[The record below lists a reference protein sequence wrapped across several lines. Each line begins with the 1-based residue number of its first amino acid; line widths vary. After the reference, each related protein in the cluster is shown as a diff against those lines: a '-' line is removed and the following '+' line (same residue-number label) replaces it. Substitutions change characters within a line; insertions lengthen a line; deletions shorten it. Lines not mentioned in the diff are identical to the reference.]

1 VLVVC
6 TGNTCRSP
14 MAEHLLR
21 ARGIDAS
28 SAGTDVVPQG
38 LMSGHALAALAQRGL
53 DGSTHR
59 ARRLTRDLVDAA
71 DLVLVME
78 PAHRDAVRALAP
90 DAAVT
95 VLDVPDPY
103 GGTAADYRACLAA
116 IDAVLPG
123 SG

>member
-1 VLVVC
+1 
-6 TGNTCRSP
+6 
-14 MAEHLLR
+14 
-21 ARGIDAS
+21 
-28 SAGTDVVPQG
+28 
-38 LMSGHALAALAQRGL
+38 MSGHALTALAQRGI

-59 ARRLTRDLVDAA
+59 ARRLTKDLVEAA

-78 PAHRDAVRALAP
+78 PAHRDAVHALVP
-90 DAAVT
+90 EAAVT

-116 IDAVLPG
+116 IDAVLPE